1 MGVLVVTGGGRGIG
15 AEICRLGAERG
26 WAVCVNYDRNAAAA
40 EQVAGEIARRGGK
53 AIAVQA
59 DVANP
64 GQVAAMFARVDREL
78 GRVTGLVNNA
88 GIMGSRGRV
97 EELDAEATRRMLAV
111 NVLGVFLCCQA
122 AILRMA
128 KRYGGSGGG
137 IVNISSA
144 SSRHGGAGGYVDF
157 AASKG
162 AVDAL
167 TNGLAREQAK
177 DGIRVN
183 CVRPGL
189 IMTEGNEEWAKDH
202 PGWLEMQLELTP
214 LGRAGELCDAATAT
228 LWLLSDEAQF
238 VTGAILDVSGG
249 RATP

>member
-40 EQVAGEIARRGGK
+40 EEVAAGITRRGGK
-53 AIAVQA
+53 AIAMQA
-59 DVANP
+59 DVASP
-64 GQVAAMFARVDREL
+64 EQVAAMFAQVDREL
-78 GRVTGLVNNA
+78 GPVAGLVNNA

-97 EELDAEATRRMLAV
+97 EELDAEATLRMFAV
-111 NVLGVFLCCQA
+111 NVLGAFLCCQA
-122 AILRMA
+122 AIMRMA
-128 KRYGGSGGG
+128 KRHGGNGGG

-162 AVDAL
+162 ALDVL

-189 IMTEGNEEWAKDH
+189 IMTEGNAQWEKDH
-202 PGWLEMQLELTP
+202 PGWLEVQLESTP
-214 LGRAGELCDAATAT
+214 LGRAGELRDAATAT